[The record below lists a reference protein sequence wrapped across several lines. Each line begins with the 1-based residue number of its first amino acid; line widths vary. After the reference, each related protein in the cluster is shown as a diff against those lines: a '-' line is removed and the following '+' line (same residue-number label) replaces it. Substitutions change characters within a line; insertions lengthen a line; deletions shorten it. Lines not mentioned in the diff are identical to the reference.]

1 MELHRP
7 EPSTSRGLTPRD
19 FFALRIPGALMQDA
33 HRATSIAYSTIH
45 GLANGANSSEE
56 TLTALALW
64 SRSNLAAQAAGV
76 FISLDAIVVAKEA
89 ARTAAAPQVAA

>member
-1 MELHRP
+1 MDATQSKP
-7 EPSTSRGLTPRD
+7 VAARGLTPRD

-33 HRATSIAYSTIH
+33 HRTTGIAYSTIH

-64 SRSNLAAQAAGV
+64 SRSNPAAQAAGAH
-76 FISLDAIVVAKEA
+76 ISLDAIVDAKARAQAGEA
-89 ARTAAAPQVAA
+89 A

>member
-1 MELHRP
+1 
-7 EPSTSRGLTPRD
+7 LTPRD

-64 SRSNLAAQAAGV
+64 SRDNPSARAAGAY
-76 FISLDAIVVAKEA
+76 ISLDAIVDAK
-89 ARTAAAPQVAA
+89 ARASQVAA

>member
-7 EPSTSRGLTPRD
+7 EPPTLRGLTPRD

-33 HRATSIAYSTIH
+33 HRTTGIAYSTIH

-64 SRSNLAAQAAGV
+64 SRSNPAAIAAGAH
-76 FISLDAIVVAKEA
+76 ISLDAIVDAKARAQAGEAGEA
-89 ARTAAAPQVAA
+89 A

>member
-1 MELHRP
+1 MDATQSKP
-7 EPSTSRGLTPRD
+7 VAARGLTPRD

-33 HRATSIAYSTIH
+33 HRTTGIAYSTIH

-64 SRSNLAAQAAGV
+64 SRSNPAAIAAGAH
-76 FISLDAIVVAKEA
+76 ISLDAIVDAKARAQAGEAGEA
-89 ARTAAAPQVAA
+89 A